1 MYNQRPKYFIL
12 LFILM
17 FSHLEHSWLLSPAGW
32 WPHAVRDTQVAK
44 HAVADV
50 RNAVKY
56 HHNNLNISKNT
67 HLMIDLEL
75 SLTIA
80 TFLLFPEPVSQE
92 DFRNEWLWLL
102 LQSLLKVFF
111 FFRLYPKILSALV
124 PSPVPLDPNQNP
136 KQSKIQ
142 IQVQLGL
149 GWHQNHIGHPPH
161 HHQ

>member
-1 MYNQRPKYFIL
+1 MSGLQVVFKRSSSCIKAVLKKSLEQYNQRPKYFIL

-92 DFRNEWLWLL
+92 DFRNEWWWLL

-111 FFRLYPKILSALV
+111 FFRLYPKIFSFIVACFFDV
-124 PSPVPLDPNQNP
+124 FNV
-136 KQSKIQ
+136 
-142 IQVQLGL
+142 
-149 GWHQNHIGHPPH
+149 
-161 HHQ
+161 